1 MRLRFFKVIPTNV
14 YIEGCHNNGV
24 GDIMKSHRKIF
35 GLIFCML
42 LCIASY
48 PMVEASILFDDLTP
62 HHVLVRIPI
71 TSNTPLLPMN
81 IEIVNDVPG
90 AWVDIIIPSNRLQ
103 ELSGLNLEYTTLIED
118 LEEYDAAMAG
128 SYHTLAQVETMM
140 EDIASNYPSI
150 TKLYSIGTSHEGRD
164 IWCLEIT
171 DNPGVDEG
179 EPGVFFMG
187 LHHAREWP
195 TVEICLHI
203 ANNLTS
209 LYTVNSTIADLVDN
223 RRIWIVPVT
232 NPDGYYYC
240 HDQGVDWRKNR
251 HYFPQFNS
259 YGVDT
264 NRNYNGSS
272 DGNILGTW
280 GSILSWAN
288 SHNYANEC
296 YSGPGPTSEYENQAV
311 ARMFLKNDITAT
323 ITYHTYG
330 ETVMW
335 PWGYTGGQT
344 PDNSYLTLV
353 GQQIAQRIKV
363 QSGSGS
369 YDPHQSYGLYPTVGD
384 MIDYTYGYSH
394 YVQGKA
400 TFPYCV
406 EACNEF
412 HPAANYLD
420 QITKENCEGALY
432 LLQEA
437 ENIRDTVVSRVIPPV
452 ISPMANDS
460 DGTYRVSWALQN
472 ENANPDAFELRE
484 MQNLSVV
491 TDDAESG
498 TAFWRLE
505 GFTSST
511 ARYYSGGMSFKAR
524 NADYD
529 ASAMTTR
536 TPVFVTP
543 GMILSFWCWYALQS
557 NYDFAYVEVSQNGR
571 SYQILDSFTGSSGGW
586 VQKEYNLEN
595 YTGKSVFIRFRL
607 GTDAGGHQ
615 EGFYVDDISP
625 IATFGSTTILSSSI
639 PTTYYDIVNKPL
651 GTYYYCVRGH
661 NSVRGWGE
669 NSTLQVINVTQGG
682 GGGHPVLT
690 LGNFTANPGKI
701 SISVKNIGDA
711 NATKV
716 NVTLEVHGG
725 LLGMISNTRTATFPM
740 LRIGEERAVT
750 SDKLLVGFGKITLSV
765 SAECGQAEP
774 QEVQANA
781 TARIFLI
788 FISI

>member
-1 MRLRFFKVIPTNV
+1 MR
-14 YIEGCHNNGV
+14 HNNGV
-24 GDIMKSHRKIF
+24 GDIMKKNRKIL

-42 LCIASY
+42 LCTTSA
-48 PMVEASILFDDLTP
+48 PLVGATTLFDNLMT
-62 HHVLVRIPI
+62 HHALVRIP
-71 TSNTPLLPMN
+71 TDSTAPVLPHN
-81 IEIVNDVPG
+81 IEIANDNPG
-90 AWVDIIIPSNRLQ
+90 AWIDIIIPRNRVQ
-103 ELSGLNLEYTTLIED
+103 ELTELNLTYTILVED
-118 LEEYDAAMAG
+118 LEEYDALMAG
-128 SYHTLAQVETMM
+128 SYHTLAQVQTMM
-140 EDIASNYPSI
+140 EDIASNYPEI
-150 TKLYSIGTSHEGRD
+150 TKLYSIGTTYEGRD
-164 IWCLEIT
+164 IWCLEIS

-179 EPGVFFMG
+179 EPEVFFMG

-209 LYTVNSTIADLVDN
+209 LYSVNSTIADLVDN
-223 RRIWIVPVT
+223 RRVWIIPVT
-232 NPDGYYYC
+232 NADGYYYC

-272 DGNILGTW
+272 NGDIFGAW

-288 SHNYANEC
+288 SHYYDNEC

-311 ARMFLKNDITAT
+311 ARMFLQNDISAT

-335 PWGYTGGQT
+335 PWGYSGGQA
-344 PDNSYLTLV
+344 PDNTYLSSV
-353 GQQIAQRIKV
+353 GQQIAQRIRV

-384 MIDYTYGYSH
+384 MIDSIYGYSH

-400 TFPYCV
+400 TFAYCI

-412 HPAANYLD
+412 HPAASYLD

-432 LLQEA
+432 LLSEA
-437 ENIRDTVVSRVIPPV
+437 ENIRDTVVPRVIPPV
-452 ISPMANDS
+452 ISPMVNDS
-460 DGTYRVSWALQN
+460 DGTYRVSWTLQN
-472 ENANPDAFELRE
+472 ENANPDVYQLSE
-484 MQNLSVV
+484 MQNLTLG

-498 TAFWRLE
+498 TGQWKLE
-505 GFTSST
+505 GFSSST
-511 ARYYSGGMSFKAR
+511 ARYHSGGSSFKAR

-536 TPVFVTP
+536 TPVFITP
-543 GMILSFWCWYALQS
+543 EMNLSFWCWYALQS
-557 NYDFAYVEVSQNGR
+557 NFDFAYVEVSRNGR
-571 SYQILDSFTGSSGGW
+571 CYQVLDSFTGSSGGW
-586 VQKEYNLEN
+586 VQKEYSLEN
-595 YTGKSVFIRFRL
+595 YTGQSLFIRFRL

-615 EGFYVDDISP
+615 EGFYVDDITP

-661 NSVRGWGE
+661 NSVWAWGE
-669 NSTLQVINVTQGG
+669 NSTLQVINVTKGSSENN
-682 GGGHPVLT
+682 PVLV
-690 LGNFTANPGKI
+690 LGNFSASPGKI
-701 SISVKNIGDA
+701 SLTVKNIGTA

-725 LLGMISNTRTATFPM
+725 VLGLISSKRSATFPV
-740 LRIGEERAVT
+740 LGIGQERTVT
-750 SDKLLVGFGKITLSV
+750 TNKLLVGFGKIILTASTQ
-765 SAECGQAEP
+765 CGQAEP
-774 QEVQANA
+774 PEVSVNG
-781 TARIFLI
+781 TAKIFLI

>member
-1 MRLRFFKVIPTNV
+1 MNI
-14 YIEGCHNNGV
+14 
-24 GDIMKSHRKIF
+24 SRKIL
-35 GLIFCML
+35 GIIICML
-42 LCIASY
+42 MCTVSY
-48 PMVEASILFDDLTP
+48 PLVGANILFDDLAT
-62 HHVLVRIPI
+62 HHVLVRV
-71 TSNTPLLPMN
+71 TTGVDTPVLPKN
-81 IEIVNDVPG
+81 IEIAQDNPG
-90 AWVDIIIPSNRLQ
+90 AWVDIIIPPNRLQ
-103 ELSGLNLEYTTLIED
+103 ELSELNLPYSIIIEN
-118 LEEYDAAMAG
+118 LEEYDASLAG
-128 SYHTLAQVETMM
+128 SYHTLVQIQAILEG
-140 EDIASNYPSI
+140 IASNYPDI
-150 TKLYSIGTSHEGRD
+150 TKLYSIGTTYEGRD
-164 IWCLEIT
+164 IWCLEVS
-171 DNPGVDEG
+171 DNPGVNEG

-209 LYTVNSTIADLVDN
+209 LYGSNSTIADLVDN
-223 RRIWIVPVT
+223 RRVWIVPVT

-251 HYFPQFNS
+251 HFFPQYNS

-272 DGNILGTW
+272 DGNIMGSW

-288 SHNYANEC
+288 SHNSDNEC
-296 YSGPGPTSEYENQAV
+296 YSGPGPTSESENQAV
-311 ARMFLKNDITAT
+311 ARMFLDNDICAT

-344 PDNSYLTLV
+344 PDNTYLSSV
-353 GQQIAQRIKV
+353 GQQVAQRIKV

-384 MIDYTYGYSH
+384 MIDSTYGYSH

-400 TFPYCV
+400 TFVYCI

-432 LLQEA
+432 LLEEA
-437 ENIRDTVVSRVIPPV
+437 QNIRDTVVPRVIPPV
-452 ISPMANDS
+452 ISSMTNDS
-460 DGTYRVSWALQN
+460 DGNYRISWILQN
-472 ENANPDAFELRE
+472 QNADPDYFQLSE
-484 MQNLSVV
+484 MQNLTLV

-498 TAFWRLE
+498 TGLWRLE
-505 GFTSST
+505 GFTSTTS
-511 ARYYSGGMSFKAR
+511 RYHSEGHSFKAR

-529 ASAMTTR
+529 ASAMTTQ
-536 TPVFVTP
+536 TPVFITP
-543 GMILSFWCWYALQS
+543 GMMLSFWCWYALQQ
-557 NYDFAYVEVSQNGR
+557 NYDFAYVEVSENGR
-571 SYQILDSFTGSSGGW
+571 SYQLFDSFTGSSGAW
-586 VQKEYNLEN
+586 VQKQYSLEN
-595 YTGKSVFIRFRL
+595 FTGKSLFIRFRF
-607 GTDAGGHQ
+607 GTDAAGHQ

-625 IATFGSTTILSSSI
+625 IGIFGSSTILSSSI
-639 PTTYYDIVNKPL
+639 VNTYYDIVNEPL

-682 GGGHPVLT
+682 GENHPIIS
-690 LGNFTANPGKI
+690 LGNFTASPGKI
-701 SISVKNIGDA
+701 SMTVKNIGDA

-725 LLGMISNTRTATFPM
+725 MFGMISSKRTATFPM
-740 LRIGEERAVT
+740 LSIGQERLLT
-750 SDKLLVGFGKITLSV
+750 TDKFLLGFGKITLTA
-765 SAECGQAEP
+765 SAECDQAVP
-774 QEVQANA
+774 PEVSANA
-781 TARIFLI
+781 TAKIFLI
-788 FISI
+788 FVTL